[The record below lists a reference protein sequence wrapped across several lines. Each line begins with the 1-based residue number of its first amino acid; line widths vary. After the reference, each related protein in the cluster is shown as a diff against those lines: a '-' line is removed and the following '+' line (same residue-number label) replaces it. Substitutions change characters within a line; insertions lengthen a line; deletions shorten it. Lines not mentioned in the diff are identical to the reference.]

1 MFRIASTSTRRS
13 PASGQATRRVS
24 AVLFAAIAALAVAAC
39 DDGPSGPET
48 HDDHPVTSLVV
59 APLQL
64 DLEVGDEVTLS
75 ATARCVHDVVI
86 DARIT
91 WSSDRVSV
99 AQVATD
105 GKVKAAAYGSTT
117 IRATAGSE
125 SATIAV
131 AVAPEGT
138 VVSAVGGLVGSSDGV
153 ISIEIPAGALTEPT
167 DIVIEELPDTDFSDD
182 PLFVAGTAYRV
193 RPEALQLQE
202 RARIRIRYEEANVP
216 WGATQDRLRIQER
229 DRDRDRWMEMDQNQ
243 VHTQTREVEAT
254 ALHFGTFALVPAH
267 FADIG
272 GDGGE
277 VTSADGLGTLTV
289 HAAALGEEVE
299 ISIHRVPDDWL
310 FITGPLY
317 IPGTAFELVP
327 EGVALQERAHFR
339 IRYDPASL
347 PPGVTPEQLRIQY
360 FDAYQ
365 LRWRETHQNQVRV
378 EEHEV
383 EGEIGHFS
391 IYALVAANGGTVGAG
406 GGTIASADGLVS
418 LEVPS
423 GALDADTEITIEPV
437 DDPPFADD
445 PFYIAG
451 TAYQLIPEGLE
462 FQAPARL
469 QIRYNAENMPEGLLH
484 ERLRV
489 RERDQ
494 TANEWRET
502 EQNQVHVTER
512 IAEGQ
517 IGHFSVYAV
526 VGLDQ
531 AEIPVASVAVDP
543 ATLTLEVDNSAQL
556 TAVAQGED
564 GYPVARTFNWTSSDP
579 GAVFVDADGV
589 LTALESGTVEIT
601 AETEGR
607 SGSAT
612 VTVPVYVTS
621 VTITPANA
629 VLAIGDTRQLTAIA
643 RGADGSQILRTFD
656 WSSSNEAVAT
666 VSTTGLLSA
675 IGDGTVV
682 ISASTAGVTG
692 NATVTVHPPVARV
705 AIDDI
710 GMEPLEIGLTRQ
722 LDATAY
728 DASNVPVDAIITWTS
743 SDEGIATVDETGLVS
758 AVGRGVVTI
767 TASVGAAAASVDI
780 RTVGEAGGYGNN
792 LSWPVVFAD
801 GIGITGSPVSSD
813 PGVRPAAGEGI
824 TVDALPFFWEG
835 NVPNYDEI
843 YYEQQSFNVWQA
855 EWIDGTGEP
864 PFDAQIFWGDNLTH
878 QTWSASRPIRVEQ
891 VLSAVDYTL
900 DGYVMSYLYGQG
912 PSEMQGTDGTVASFI
927 PTIYT
932 IGASVKIEKLDGEGG
947 SPVDLVTEAVVG
959 SEVNVGGK
967 IIYGYNLFLSD
978 WTPGPG
984 ISKDGW
990 YRITYTLADGSNT
1003 TLASVGNAG
1012 DEVVY
1017 MPEVHASGRYSWI
1030 DIYIEP

>member
-1 MFRIASTSTRRS
+1 
-13 PASGQATRRVS
+13 
-24 AVLFAAIAALAVAAC
+24 
-39 DDGPSGPET
+39 
-48 HDDHPVTSLVV
+48 VV

-75 ATARCVHDVVI
+75 ATARCVHDVVV

-91 WSSDRVSV
+91 WSSDKISV

-105 GKVKAAAYGSTT
+105 GKVTAAAYGSTT
-117 IRATAGSE
+117 IRAAAGSE

-138 VVSAVGGLVGSSDGV
+138 VVSAAGGLVGSSDGV
-153 ISIEIPAGALTEPT
+153 IAIEIPAAALTEPT

-182 PLFVAGTAYRV
+182 PLYVAGTAYRV

-229 DRDRDRWMEMDQNQ
+229 DQDRDRWMEADQNQ
-243 VHTQTREVEAT
+243 VHTQTREVEAMVE
-254 ALHFGTFALVPAH
+254 HFGTFALVPAH

-272 GDGGE
+272 SAGGE
-277 VTSADGLGTLTV
+277 VTSADGLGTLMV
-289 HAAALGEEVE
+289 GAAALSDEIE
-299 ISIHRVPDDWL
+299 ISIHRIPDG
-310 FITGPLY
+310 TYGNNPLY
-317 IPGTAFELVP
+317 VPGSAFELVP
-327 EGVALQERAHFR
+327 DGVQFQERVRFM
-339 IRYDPASL
+339 IRYDPANL
-347 PPGVTPEQLRIQY
+347 PVGVTPEQLRIQY
-360 FDAYQ
+360 YDHVQ
-365 LRWRETHQNQVRV
+365 NRWRETLQNQVRV
-378 EEHEV
+378 AEHEV
-383 EGEIGHFS
+383 EAEIEHFS
-391 IYALVAANGGTVGAG
+391 HFALVAANGGTVGAE
-406 GGTIASADGLVS
+406 GGTIASADGVVS
-418 LEVPS
+418 LEIPS
-423 GALDADTEITIEPV
+423 GALDADEEITIEPV
-437 DDPPFADD
+437 AEPPFADD

-451 TAYQLIPEGLE
+451 TAYELKPNGLQ
-462 FQAPARL
+462 FQAMATL
-469 QIRYNAENMPEGLLH
+469 QIRYAAEDLPDGLLH
-484 ERLRV
+484 ERLRI

-494 TANEWRET
+494 AANQWRET

-531 AEIPVASVAVDP
+531 AEIPVASVAVEP
-543 ATLTLEVDNSAQL
+543 AALTLEVDNTAQL
-556 TAVAQGED
+556 TAAAEGED
-564 GYPVARTFNWTSSDP
+564 GYPVTRTFDWTSSDP
-579 GAVFVDADGV
+579 DVVSVDADGV
-589 LTALESGTVEIT
+589 LTAHESGTVEIT
-601 AETEGR
+601 AEAEGR

-621 VTITPANA
+621 VTLTPAEA
-629 VLAIGDTRQLTAIA
+629 VLAIGATRQLTAIA
-643 RGADGSQILRTFD
+643 RGPDGSQILRDFA
-656 WSSSNEAVAT
+656 WASSNEAVAT
-666 VSTTGLLSA
+666 VSASGVVTGV
-675 IGDGTVV
+675 GDGSAT
-682 ISASTAGVTG
+682 ISATTAGITG
-692 NATVTVHPPVARV
+692 NANLTVHPPVTRV
-705 AIDDI
+705 EIDDI
-710 GMEPLEIGLTRQ
+710 GMEPLEIGLTKQ
-722 LDATAY
+722 LIARAY
-728 DASNVPVDAIITWTS
+728 DVTNTPVDAIITWTS
-743 SDEGIATVDETGLVS
+743 SNESYATVDETGLVT

-767 TASVGAAAASVDI
+767 TASVGAAASSVDI

-813 PGVRPAAGEGI
+813 PGVRPTAAEGV
-824 TVDALPFFWEG
+824 TVDALPFFWSE

-855 EWIDGTGEP
+855 EWIDGTGESP
-864 PFDAQIFWGDNLTH
+864 YTAQISWGDNLTH
-878 QTWSASRPIRVEQ
+878 MTWSASRPVRVEQ

-900 DGYVMSYLYGQG
+900 DGYVMTYLYGQG

-947 SPVDLVTEAVVG
+947 SPVDVVTETVVG

-978 WTPGPG
+978 WTPDPG
-984 ISKDGW
+984 VTKEGW
-990 YRITYTLADGSNT
+990 YRITYTLAEGANAT
-1003 TLASVGNAG
+1003 ITSVGNTG
-1012 DEVVY
+1012 DELIYV
-1017 MPEVHASGRYSWI
+1017 PEVHPSGRYSWI